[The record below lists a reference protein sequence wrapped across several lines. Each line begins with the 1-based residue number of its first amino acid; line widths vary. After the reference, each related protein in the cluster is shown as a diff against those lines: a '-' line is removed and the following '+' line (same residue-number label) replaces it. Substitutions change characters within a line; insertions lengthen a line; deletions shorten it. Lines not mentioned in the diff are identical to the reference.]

1 MKKIDERLLETLYDG
16 IQYGLKVRKKITNRY
31 DQTGEISQKEIWS
44 WINEKYMTQYNP
56 DNGPYDQY
64 YPDKV
69 EDIKPYLRS
78 MESMTAEERSE
89 LMKLFDISKIPSEG
103 LELRLFGVDAFVKS
117 TTKMCTEISRWLK
130 KKHFNYLGVPKH
142 LFIEVTP
149 QNNPYKET
157 Q

>member
-1 MKKIDERLLETLYDG
+1 MKKIDERLLETLYYG
-16 IQYGLKVRKKITNRY
+16 IQYGLKVRKKITNCY

-64 YPDKV
+64 YPDMV
-69 EDIKPYLRS
+69 QDIKPYLRS
-78 MESMTAEERSE
+78 LESMTMEERKE
-89 LMKLFDISKIPSEG
+89 MEEAINKDRISPLGEIKMS
-103 LELRLFGVDAFVKS
+103 GVDNLLL
-117 TTKMCTEISRWLK
+117 CTVRQATNLTRWLK
-130 KKHFNYLGVPKH
+130 QKHFNYLGVPKR

-157 Q
+157 R

>member
-64 YPDKV
+64 YPDMV
-69 EDIKPYLRS
+69 QDIKPYLRS
-78 MESMTAEERSE
+78 LESMTMEERKE
-89 LMKLFDISKIPSEG
+89 MEEAINKDRISPSGEIKMS
-103 LELRLFGVDAFVKS
+103 GVDNLLL
-117 TTKMCTEISRWLK
+117 CTVRQAANLIRWLNQN
-130 KKHFNYLGVPKH
+130 HFNYLGVPKH
-142 LFIEVTP
+142 LYIEVTP
-149 QNNPYKET
+149 NNNPYKET

>member
-56 DNGPYDQY
+56 NSGPYDQY

-103 LELRLFGVDAFVKS
+103 IELCLFGVDAFVKS

-130 KKHFNYLGVPKH
+130 KKHFNYLGVPKY